1 MAELTPAQKRAA
13 EIARIKAE
21 NEARKQRVAG
31 NQAPTPASTPAPTPK
46 STVSQEQQAKAIES
60 LVTLA
65 ISGGTDEDVKRAVE
79 AVQKTTQPTTA
90 PTSVPK
96 AESSVSPTPE
106 QIKSVENLLTRAIS
120 GGTEEDVDT
129 AIKALENL
137 KNVEE
142 QKPSPTLE
150 AQQEQ
155 KKIEDLVV
163 RAISGGTQEDVDA
176 AIKAVEELKKVQGV
190 VDTGQDA
197 DQGEGAGQSA
207 GQGTG
212 QGIGQGEDLTDE
224 GNAATV
230 DKGAGTKEGTG
241 AGAGF
246 TASDGTKF
254 TDQKSYQEY
263 QDYLDDKRTS
273 RQSAFDL
280 LYEQFS
286 QYGLG
291 SLVEP
296 LRSLI
301 KDPSVSASEFT
312 IRLRQSDPYKKRFA
326 ANQSRI
332 DRGLAAISEAEYL
345 SLEDQYQNIMR
356 NYGLPESFYRKD
368 TLGTQKGFESLIGFD
383 VSAAEL
389 EDRIQSASNRVLNA
403 APEVKKAL
411 VDFYPGIT
419 DGDILGYVLD
429 PQNALTEI
437 KRKITSAEIG
447 AGAMQAG
454 LRSTL
459 SRAEELQRFGITGE
473 EARRGF
479 QAVAEI
485 APRGS
490 QLAEFYKETPY
501 TQQTAETEVFG
512 ITGAAEARRK
522 RERLTQREQATF
534 SGSSGAFQGA
544 LSRDRQGA
552 F

>member
-1 MAELTPAQKRAA
+1 MMAKKKLTK
-13 EIARIKAE
+13 
-21 NEARKQRVAG
+21 KQ
-31 NQAPTPASTPAPTPK
+31 QTDLSL
-46 STVSQEQQAKAIES
+46 QQQAKAAEQAA
-60 LVTLA
+60 VAA
-65 ISGGTDEDVKRAVE
+65 ISGGTDADVQA
-79 AVQKTTQPTTA
+79 AI
-90 PTSVPK
+90 K
-96 AESSVSPTPE
+96 A
-106 QIKSVENLLTRAIS
+106 VENLKSVQEEVAQRRSETAATRQNALQLEQQAKQVEDLVTRAIS
-120 GGTEEDVDT
+120 GGTETDVT
-129 AIKALENL
+129 AAIQAVADL
-137 KNVEE
+137 KN
-142 QKPSPTLE
+142 
-150 AQQEQ
+150 AQGIVAGGQEQ
-155 KKIEDLVV
+155 
-163 RAISGGTQEDVDA
+163 GGA
-176 AIKAVEELKKVQGV
+176 GAGGA
-190 VDTGQDA
+190 
-197 DQGEGAGQSA
+197 GEGGIGEGGAGA
-207 GQGTG
+207 GEGGQGTG
-212 QGIGQGEDLTDE
+212 QGGTDVTDE

-230 DKGAGTKEGTG
+230 DEGAGTKESTG
-241 AGAGF
+241 ADTGF

-254 TDQKSYQEY
+254 TDPKSYQEY
-263 QDYLDDKRTS
+263 QDYLDNKRAN

-286 QYGLG
+286 SYGLG

-296 LRSLI
+296 LRGLI
-301 KDPSVSASEFT
+301 QDPTVSASEFT

-326 ANQSRI
+326 ANQKRI

-345 SLEDQYQNIMR
+345 GLEDQYQNIMR

-368 TLGTQKGFESLIGFD
+368 TMGTQKGFEDLIGFD

-403 APEVKKAL
+403 APEVKRAL
-411 VDFYPGIT
+411 VEFYPGIT

-437 KRKITSAEIG
+437 KRKITASEIG

-454 LRSTL
+454 LRTNL

-485 APRGS
+485 APRGG
-490 QLAEFYKETPY
+490 QLAEFYKEAPY

-512 ITGAAEARRK
+512 VTGAVEARKK
-522 RERLTQREQATF
+522 RERLVQREQASF
-534 SGSSGAFQGA
+534 AGSSGTFQGA